1 MWHWLEIVHGRCPLC
16 RHKFPHL
23 TAVRHWSPS
32 YLPHTHPHT
41 HTHTTE
47 LISVRWRRRT
57 RATCYVTPIALR
69 TGGRHILLLLIRN
82 CSSRPLLNDIAYSQS
97 LLSPRTVVLET
108 VVTVK
113 ATLDMSMMMMMM
125 MMMVVVIR
133 SFIAS
138 TKSAYST
145 LSSVRI
151 LESMTAFGWVHHLGM

>member
-1 MWHWLEIVHGRCPLC
+1 M
-16 RHKFPHL
+16 
-23 TAVRHWSPS
+23 
-32 YLPHTHPHT
+32 
-41 HTHTTE
+41 
-47 LISVRWRRRT
+47 
-57 RATCYVTPIALR
+57 
-69 TGGRHILLLLIRN
+69 
-82 CSSRPLLNDIAYSQS
+82 
-97 LLSPRTVVLET
+97 VLET